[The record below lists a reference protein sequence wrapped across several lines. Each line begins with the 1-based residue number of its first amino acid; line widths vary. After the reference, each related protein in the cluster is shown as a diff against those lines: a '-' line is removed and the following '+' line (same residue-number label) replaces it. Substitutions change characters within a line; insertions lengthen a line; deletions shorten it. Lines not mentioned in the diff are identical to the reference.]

1 MTMWEYDWGCFSWLM
16 LAIIVNNQRKQSF
29 SLNIYTKVG
38 GNLGSN
44 FKNFGCNFFSFW
56 KFFSNF
62 FAIQWAMFQHFTST
76 IGNLGHRWSPL
87 PTLTKVICP
96 SNKSLNLKASNKK
109 PNKQYPKSSC
119 LHFVYRLQLV
129 RFRSEARGLLVRFRS
144 FHFQDLINNSPYCL
158 LWYSYD
164 ESSENLALAQLKYP
178 DSFFFFSL
186 LVSMILY
193 WCYREKFYLNHSKE
207 LKGWSDTG

>member
-96 SNKSLNLKASNKK
+96 SNKRFNLEANRIKNKTNKQKLLNLR
-109 PNKQYPKSSC
+109 QEYPKSSC
-119 LHFVYRLQLV
+119 LHFVDRLQFV

-144 FHFQDLINNSPYCL
+144 FHFQDLISNSPYCL
-158 LWYSYD
+158 L
-164 ESSENLALAQLKYP
+164 
-178 DSFFFFSL
+178 
-186 LVSMILY
+186 
-193 WCYREKFYLNHSKE
+193 
-207 LKGWSDTG
+207 